1 MSDTDFLIVGG
12 GIAGLRAAIALA
24 PAGRVV
30 VLTKADPAESNT
42 GYAQGGIAA
51 AVGEDDS
58 PALHAADTIRAG
70 DGLCDE
76 AAVAV
81 LTSEGPA
88 YVREL
93 SEWGAR
99 FETDASGRPAL
110 GREAA
115 HSVRRVLHAGD
126 ATGREIGRVLWER
139 VRGLPSIECL
149 DHALVMELVGHDGVV
164 AGVKYLTP
172 SGQREELRADA

>member
-1 MSDTDFLIVGG
+1 MREIDFLIVGG

-24 PAGRVV
+24 PAGRAA
-30 VLTKADPAESNT
+30 VLTKADPNESNT

-51 AVGEDDS
+51 AIGDDDS
-58 PALHAADTIRAG
+58 AALHAADTIRAG

-76 AAVAV
+76 EAVRVAV
-81 LTSEGPA
+81 EQGPQ

-93 SEWGAR
+93 IDWGAR
-99 FETDASGRPAL
+99 FDRDAGGRPAL

-139 VRGLPSIECL
+139 VGALRSVDTV
-149 DHALVMELVGHDGVV
+149 DHALVTDVLLDGDRASGV
-164 AGVKYLTP
+164 AFFD
-172 SGQREELRADA
+172 RE